1 MNVPINKDVEIR
13 TAIFSDLPIIQDL
26 ANEIWPVAYNNILS
40 KRQLTYMLELMYS
53 NEALEKQM
61 FLGGTFIIAEIDNE
75 AVGFASFKDKEN
87 GVFKLDKLYVLPQ
100 LQNKGTGKQL
110 LAEVIKR
117 VLEVGGKEIQ
127 LQVNRKNNA
136 VGFYTKMGF
145 EIIRQEDFS
154 IGNGFYMNDYIMSLR
169 LKN

>member
-1 MNVPINKDVEIR
+1 MNKELEIR
-13 TAIFSDLPIIQDL
+13 TAIFSDLSIIQDL
-26 ANEIWPVAYNNILS
+26 ANEIWPETYDKILS

-61 FLGGTFIIAEIDNE
+61 FLGNTFLIAELNNE
-75 AVGFASFKDKEN
+75 PVGFAAFKDKEN
-87 GVFKLDKLYVLPQ
+87 GVFKLDKLYVLPTM
-100 LQNKGTGKQL
+100 QNKGTGKLL
-110 LAEVIKR
+110 LAEVVRR

-136 VGFYTKMGF
+136 VGFYSKMGF
-145 EIIRQEDFS
+145 EIIRQEDFN
-154 IGNGFYMNDYIMSLR
+154 IGNGYFMKDYIMSLR